1 MAKINDNELI
11 ELAKLYNS
19 EGRTSM
25 YSLLQEQYGIKTPY
39 SVLLRMK
46 RKAVLGYNP
55 DLDYFQ
61 VTNDSDKDNDLFMS
75 IEELCSPM
83 VTQHVKPMPEGS
95 VSKPEAMDKLVR
107 ELIGD
112 RLLELSRYVMLD
124 PLMKTITIDQTSLL
138 NDGYQLVTH

>member
-11 ELAKLYNS
+11 ELAELYNS

-25 YSLLQEQYGIKTPY
+25 YSRLQEQYGIKTPY

-46 RKAVLGYNP
+46 NKAVLGY
-55 DLDYFQ
+55 DHDRDYFNIA
-61 VTNDSDKDNDLFMS
+61 NDPGKDDDVFMS

-83 VTQHVKPMPEGS
+83 VTQHVKPAPEALT
-95 VSKPEAMDKLVR
+95 SKPEAMDKLVR